1 MGRDARISPRSGS
14 INRSNQSIKM
24 KHYTDT
30 THYYEP
36 IDNLLI
42 EIESNGRMWITH
54 HRDRRDLSDFYF
66 NKPEDALILVG
77 IADAIKLHYN
87 TIIHPTLTQPSDE
100 Q

>member
-1 MGRDARISPRSGS
+1 
-14 INRSNQSIKM
+14 M
-24 KHYTDT
+24 KHYIET

-36 IDNLLI
+36 VDNLVI
-42 EIESNGRMWITH
+42 EIESNGRMLITN

-66 NKPEDALILVG
+66 NKPEDVQILVG